1 MLSGDSLL
9 DEQGMID
16 QARRTI
22 EDLRKHGIFPTEL
35 RRLEN
40 LLKEGSIGEA
50 LVLSS
55 LLKTIFNETSPDASQ
70 KKLLEVYRCLEEC
83 CRALVELSRN
93 IFDVE
98 AWQHY
103 RAAGYKDF
111 EDYCVEAFGLST
123 EKVQALKA
131 IKEQCLPRPRVA
143 GPPQLF
149 SWLFRIADSLAD
161 AKNRRI

>member
-1 MLSGDSLL
+1 MSATDILL

-16 QARRTI
+16 QARKTI
-22 EDLRKHGIFPTEL
+22 EDLRRHGISATEL

-40 LLKEGSIGEA
+40 LLKEGSIAEA
-50 LVLSS
+50 LMLSS
-55 LLKTIFNETSPDASQ
+55 LLRTILNETSPDASQ

-83 CRALVELSRN
+83 CRAFIELSRN

-98 AWQHY
+98 AWQHH
-103 RAAGYKDF
+103 RTAGYESF
-111 EDYCVEAFGLST
+111 EDYCIEVFGLST

-131 IKEQCLPRPRVA
+131 IKDQCLPRARVA

>member
-1 MLSGDSLL
+1 MSATDILL

-22 EDLRKHGIFPTEL
+22 EDLRKHGISPTEL

-55 LLKTIFNETSPDASQ
+55 LLKTILNETSPDASQ

-98 AWQHY
+98 AWQHH
-103 RAAGYKDF
+103 RMAGYESF
-111 EDYCVEAFGLST
+111 EDYCVEVFGLST

-131 IKEQCLPRPRVA
+131 IKDQCLPRARVA

-161 AKNRRI
+161 AKNRTI

>member
-1 MLSGDSLL
+1 MSATDILL

-16 QARRTI
+16 QARKTI
-22 EDLRKHGIFPTEL
+22 EDLRRHGISATEL

-40 LLKEGSIGEA
+40 LLREGSIGEG

-55 LLKTIFNETSPDASQ
+55 LLKTILNETSPDASQ

-93 IFDVE
+93 ISDVE
-98 AWQHY
+98 AWQHH
-103 RAAGYKDF
+103 RTAGYKSF
-111 EDYCVEAFGLST
+111 EDYCVEVFGLST

-131 IKEQCLPRPRVA
+131 IKDQCLPRPRMA

-149 SWLFRIADSLAD
+149 SWLFHIADSMAD
-161 AKNRRI
+161 AKNRRM